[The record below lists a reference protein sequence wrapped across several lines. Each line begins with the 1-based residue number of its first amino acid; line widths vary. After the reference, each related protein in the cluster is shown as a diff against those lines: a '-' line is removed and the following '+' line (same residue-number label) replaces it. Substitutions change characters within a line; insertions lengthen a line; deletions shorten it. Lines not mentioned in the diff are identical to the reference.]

1 MSENRLQPP
10 VTQCGSYV
18 KVRYKSSTTKG
29 EKKIRRTKKKKRY
42 KALIIESS

>member
-1 MSENRLQPP
+1 MSENRLKPP

-18 KVRYKSSTTKG
+18 KVRYKSSATKG
-29 EKKIRRTKKKKRY
+29 QKKLAGRKKKKRY